1 MNQTAITI
9 LLVEDNPGDA
19 FIIQQFVR
27 QAAQKTNAQVQIVQ
41 VEQLEEARQQLV
53 AAQFDVILLDLSLPD
68 SHGIDTVTAVR
79 DRAPHLPI
87 VVLTVTSDEELALQ
101 VVQQGVQ
108 DYLVKGKFSAESLL
122 RSIRYAIE
130 RQRLEVDLKQRMR
143 PLKVANRSL
152 ENNTAKLD
160 AIPTDSKAAS
170 NSISHTLSSLLKA
183 TKILLVEDN
192 PGDAFIIQQFVRQQI
207 GQNTRFSPVQLIQ
220 AEQLE
225 EALQHLEENTGE
237 SPFDAILLD
246 LSLPDSHGLET
257 LAAMRDRAPHLP
269 IVVLTGTD
277 NEALALQAIQQGAQD
292 YLVKGQVTAEIL
304 LRSVRYALER
314 QHIEIELNQR
324 TLQLEVAQR
333 QLDTRTAPA
342 SATNPEHE
350 VICSSISCHLRSL
363 LKATK
368 ILLVEDNPGDAFIIQ
383 QLLLQKMSQDDSLPQ
398 VQFTQ
403 VEQLEEALQ
412 HLENNPEDNAFDAIL
427 LDLSLPDSHGL
438 ETVAAVRDRAP
449 HLPIVILTGLRD
461 EALALRAVQQGAQDY
476 LVKGQFSPEI
486 LLRSI
491 RYAIERQRI
500 ETHLQQQTHLLAV
513 SNWELEQKTTQLK
526 AAYAELEAFSYSV
539 SHDLRTPLTS
549 ISGFSYILQTKY
561 AGQLDEEGDR
571 YLAEIQTK
579 VNQMGTLIEDLLEL
593 AHAGRSV
600 LNIELVSLSGL
611 VQEIGFKLE
620 HCAQEQPVE
629 LVVAPQLEVQGDRR
643 LLTVA
648 LENLLR
654 NAWKYTRKQENPR
667 VEFGIVPPPRLSVP
681 RSGHFIVSG
690 EIPIPVAQ
698 LSFQGDPPTYFV
710 RDNGVGFDMD
720 EADKLFTPFQR
731 LHQATEFE
739 GTGIGLATVQ
749 RIIHR
754 HGGRIWAHAA
764 KDQGATFYFT
774 LAADKER
781 ILADRDRAIDTAGAK
796 KRWR

>member
-314 QHIEIELNQR
+314 QHIE
-324 TLQLEVAQR
+324 
-333 QLDTRTAPA
+333 
-342 SATNPEHE
+342 
-350 VICSSISCHLRSL
+350 
-363 LKATK
+363 
-368 ILLVEDNPGDAFIIQ
+368 
-383 QLLLQKMSQDDSLPQ
+383 
-398 VQFTQ
+398 
-403 VEQLEEALQ
+403 
-412 HLENNPEDNAFDAIL
+412 
-427 LDLSLPDSHGL
+427 
-438 ETVAAVRDRAP
+438 
-449 HLPIVILTGLRD
+449 
-461 EALALRAVQQGAQDY
+461 
-476 LVKGQFSPEI
+476 
-486 LLRSI
+486 
-491 RYAIERQRI
+491 
-500 ETHLQQQTHLLAV
+500 THLQQQTHLLAV